1 MGTRMTLLYANFF
14 MAALEKQMPTQVPP
28 QSQTPHMATLH
39 QRHIHAVDPR
49 FHSPQQFPSTHQLI
63 PPHNQIQPPAISHT
77 SVNFPDT
84 TVLLTEQCTLQ
95 STLYTKLTDKGLATP
110 PLFPLP

>member
-39 QRHIHAVDPR
+39 QRHIHAVVTEDI
-49 FHSPQQFPSTHQLI
+49 FDIYYSI
-63 PPHNQIQPPAISHT
+63 IISD
-77 SVNFPDT
+77 F
-84 TVLLTEQCTLQ
+84 
-95 STLYTKLTDKGLATP
+95 
-110 PLFPLP
+110 